1 MPQSKKRG
9 GKKAHNKRVKAR
21 NEKIKNGYKKAATE
35 AWSKFEQW
43 KQENGDKNNQGIPT
57 IIGK

>member
-21 NEKIKNGYKKAATE
+21 NEKIKHEYETAAKQ

-43 KQENGDKNNQGIPT
+43 KQENGDKDNQGIPT
-57 IIGK
+57 IVAK